1 MNGPPTT
8 VLVADDHP
16 LFRDG
21 IARAVGQRADLE
33 LVASVADGREALASI
48 REHHPD
54 VAVLDVRMPELDGV
68 AVLKA
73 VQADELETRVL
84 LLSAYTDSAIVYA
97 AVTAGAGGYLSK
109 DVDRAAICDAIIAV
123 ARGEPALDPLVH
135 AGLFEEVRRHRAP
148 PTPPLLTE
156 RETQVLH
163 LIAEGLT
170 SPAVAVKLEI
180 SATTV
185 KTHLGHLYEKLGV
198 SDRAAA
204 VAEGMRRGLLE

>member
-1 MNGPPTT
+1 MGERTT

-21 IARAVGQRADLE
+21 IARAVGQRDDLE
-33 LVASVADGREALASI
+33 LVASVADGREALAAI
-48 REHHPD
+48 REHAPD
-54 VAVLDVRMPELDGV
+54 VAVLDVRMPGLDGV
-68 AVLKA
+68 EVLRA
-73 VQADELETRVL
+73 VQADELDTRVL

-109 DVDRAAICDAIIAV
+109 DADRAAICDAIIAV
-123 ARGEPALDPLVH
+123 ARGEPALDPRVH

-148 PTPPLLTE
+148 PAPQLLTD
-156 RETQVLH
+156 REQQVLR
-163 LIAEGLT
+163 LIAGGL
-170 SPAVAVKLEI
+170 SAPAIAVELEI

-185 KTHLGHLYEKLGV
+185 KTHLAHLYEKLGV

>member
-1 MNGPPTT
+1 

-21 IARAVGQRADLE
+21 ISRAVGQRDDLE
-33 LVASVADGREALASI
+33 LVASVADGRQALEAI
-48 REHHPD
+48 RRHAPD
-54 VAVLDVRMPELDGV
+54 VAVLDVRMPGMDGV
-68 AVLKA
+68 EVLKA
-73 VQADELETRVL
+73 VKEDGLDTRVL
-84 LLSAYTDSAIVYA
+84 LLSAYTDSPIVYA

-109 DVDRAAICDAIIAV
+109 DADRSAICDAIAAV
-123 ARGEPALDPLVH
+123 ARGEPALDPRVH

-148 PTPPLLTE
+148 PEPPLLTD
-156 RETQVLH
+156 REQEVLE
-163 LIAEGLT
+163 LIADGLT
-170 SPAVAVKLEI
+170 APTIATRLEI

>member
-1 MNGPPTT
+1 VSGRTT

-33 LVASVADGREALASI
+33 LVACVADGREALAAL
-48 REHHPD
+48 REHAPD
-54 VAVLDVRMPELDGV
+54 VAVLDVRMPGLDGV
-68 AVLKA
+68 EVLKA
-73 VQADELETRVL
+73 VRSAELGTRVL

-109 DVDRAAICDAIIAV
+109 DADRAAICDAICAV
-123 ARGEPALDPLVH
+123 ARGEPALDPAVH

-148 PTPPLLTE
+148 PESPLLTE
-156 RETQVLH
+156 REHQVLG

-170 SPAVAVKLEI
+170 APTIGARLEI

-185 KTHLGHLYEKLGV
+185 KTHLAHLYEKLGV

>member
-1 MNGPPTT
+1 MSGRTT

-21 IARAVGQRADLE
+21 IARAVGQRDDLE
-33 LVASVADGREALASI
+33 LVAAVGDGREALDSI
-48 REHHPD
+48 RRHAPD

-68 AVLKA
+68 EVLKA
-73 VQADELETRVL
+73 IQTEELATRVL

-109 DVDRAAICDAIIAV
+109 DADRQAICEAIAAV

-148 PTPPLLTE
+148 PEPPLLTD
-156 RETQVLH
+156 REQQVLTM
-163 LIAEGLT
+163 IARGLT
-170 SPAVAVKLEI
+170 APTIATHLEI

-185 KTHLGHLYEKLGV
+185 KTHLAHLYEKLGV

>member
-1 MNGPPTT
+1 VSPRTT

-21 IARAVGQRADLE
+21 IARAVGQRTDLE
-33 LVASVADGREALASI
+33 LIAAVADGNEALEGI
-48 REHHPD
+48 RRHTPD
-54 VAVLDVRMPELDGV
+54 VAVLDVRMPGMDGV
-68 AVLKA
+68 DVLKA
-73 VQADELETRVL
+73 VQAEALSTRVL

-109 DVDRAAICDAIIAV
+109 DADRQAICDAISAV
-123 ARGEPALDPLVH
+123 ARGEPALDPVVH

-148 PTPPLLTE
+148 PEAPLLTD
-156 RETQVLH
+156 REQQVLE
-163 LIAEGLT
+163 LIAAGLT
-170 SPAVAVKLEI
+170 APTIAGRLEI

-185 KTHLGHLYEKLGV
+185 KTHLAHLYEKLGV